1 MPMFRPRV
9 LECQLPNRHH
19 PLPSQ
24 FLHQDLRQ
32 STPIPHRP
40 ALRRPDQLQSH
51 LNQQHQPSR
60 LRFHRL
66 RRANYLR
73 QAPPPNQRQP
83 AREHRTAN
91 PGTSGLMVRVV
102 IVMVPVVIVI
112 VIVMVRVV
120 IVMVRVVIVIV
131 IVMVRVV
138 IVMVPIGIT
147 VATENQAHVTTDK
160 MIVGRTNELIH
171 RRRDFAG
178 RTERLRSSTLI
189 MPALGAAKLTISA
202 SSTHIR
208 PDRAQLT
215 AGQVVEPDEPIL
227 RVQLAFHSEDRF
239 CPCRVWRCRKTVRE
253 TTRTLFKLL

>member
-1 MPMFRPRV
+1 
-9 LECQLPNRHH
+9 
-19 PLPSQ
+19 
-24 FLHQDLRQ
+24 
-32 STPIPHRP
+32 
-40 ALRRPDQLQSH
+40 
-51 LNQQHQPSR
+51 
-60 LRFHRL
+60 
-66 RRANYLR
+66 
-73 QAPPPNQRQP
+73 
-83 AREHRTAN
+83 
-91 PGTSGLMVRVV
+91 
-102 IVMVPVVIVI
+102 
-112 VIVMVRVV
+112 MVRVV

-131 IVMVRVV
+131 IVMVRVVIEIVTMIVMVRIVIVIVTMIVMVRVV

-253 TTRTLFKLL
+253 TTRTLFTLL